1 MPLHY
6 DKNALKLIYEKS
18 KDAYNSIIKK
28 EENILVNINDK
39 IADIS
44 KKLDKMY
51 FDNLNGIISNDDY
64 FRYSRIFL
72 EEREKLNNQK
82 KSIEENIC
90 IIKEENRKNKNKE
103 DIDKIIN
110 DFLNFEKLNKKILFE
125 LINKIELDE
134 FKNIYIYFNFS
145 ELNIIKK
152 QLNNVNFIESA

>member
-1 MPLHY
+1 M
-6 DKNALKLIYEKS
+6 
-18 KDAYNSIIKK
+18 
-28 EENILVNINDK
+28 VNINDK